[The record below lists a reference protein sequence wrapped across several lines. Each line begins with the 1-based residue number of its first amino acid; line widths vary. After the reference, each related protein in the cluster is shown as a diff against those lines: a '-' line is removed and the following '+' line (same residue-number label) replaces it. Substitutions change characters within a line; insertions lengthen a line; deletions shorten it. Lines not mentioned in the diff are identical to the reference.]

1 MWWLLAVLGV
11 VLLGAALWGPIVSN
25 VEQPKYKIIESKG
38 NIEIRDY
45 AQMIVAETDVAGERD
60 EAISKGFRIIANYIF
75 GNNSATQKVPMTAP
89 VTQQGS
95 EKIAMTAP
103 VTQQGEGNTWKVR
116 FIMPSSY
123 SMETLPKPSNPTV
136 ELKEVPAKRFVVIR
150 FSGLGGDENLKHHT
164 TSSTTSS
171 GEEPHATIAPD
182 LRLLQS
188 ALDLALPAP
197 QRSADRDFRCR
208 GGIATGSQDRLTLV
222 HATSTLEILRSLFLP
237 APVIVRF
244 GVISGHQNGDDF
256 CPLSANS
263 GHYGRRMTA
272 GGRQSR
278 LVTSAFGGPGGRGCR
293 GFAPLKDLNA
303 RRRPPVEI
311 GTDVALPKA

>member
-25 VEQPKYKIIESKG
+25 VEHPKYKIIESKG

-150 FSGLGGDENLKHHT
+150 FAGLGGDENLKHHT
-164 TSSTTSS
+164 NELNDFIMAKNLTPQSPPTYAFYNPPWTLPFLRRNEVLIEISAAA
-171 GEEPHATIAPD
+171 EE
-182 LRLLQS
+182 
-188 ALDLALPAP
+188 
-197 QRSADRDFRCR
+197 
-208 GGIATGSQDRLTLV
+208 
-222 HATSTLEILRSLFLP
+222 
-237 APVIVRF
+237 
-244 GVISGHQNGDDF
+244 
-256 CPLSANS
+256 
-263 GHYGRRMTA
+263 
-272 GGRQSR
+272 
-278 LVTSAFGGPGGRGCR
+278 
-293 GFAPLKDLNA
+293 
-303 RRRPPVEI
+303 
-311 GTDVALPKA
+311 